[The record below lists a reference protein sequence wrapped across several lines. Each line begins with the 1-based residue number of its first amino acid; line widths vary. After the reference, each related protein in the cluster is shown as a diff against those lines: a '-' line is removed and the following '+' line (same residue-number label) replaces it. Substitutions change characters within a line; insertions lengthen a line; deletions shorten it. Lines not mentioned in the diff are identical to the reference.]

1 MDAEEKSEMKC
12 SEVISEGTDRRQ
24 QLKRNDDDQMAIS
37 TYLTFE
43 SKKCCMSVELYLCS
57 NRYHHNWMQ
66 LIICSSRNHQKI
78 FPMYLFWRSINPND
92 AISSSTPVIVTPFT
106 HFRQYNLRDLR
117 RKKTLYKG
125 TMSILDPLCRLEL
138 FKLTIQST
146 TGRWT
151 QN

>member
-57 NRYHHNWMQ
+57 NRYHHN
-66 LIICSSRNHQKI
+66 
-78 FPMYLFWRSINPND
+78 
-92 AISSSTPVIVTPFT
+92 
-106 HFRQYNLRDLR
+106 
-117 RKKTLYKG
+117 
-125 TMSILDPLCRLEL
+125 
-138 FKLTIQST
+138 
-146 TGRWT
+146 
-151 QN
+151 